1 MEKLQFQLIGDPEV
15 APAMARYMKN
25 KFKFL
30 GLKATERKEQSKPLL
45 RSSSKVDV
53 PTLHAWITEL
63 YNRDYREYQYVAI
76 DLATKN
82 IKKWQLADLKVFRKF
97 VTQKSWWDSVDS
109 WRTLFGKYIQL
120 HPDEKVR
127 VFEQFYQSTNIW
139 ERRVAINLQLMEKEN
154 TDTDMLTKAILAD
167 SETDEFF
174 IQKAI
179 GWSLRQYSKTNP
191 EWVKQFLEAH
201 KLSNLAVR
209 EAQKYL

>member
-1 MEKLQFQLIGDPEV
+1 M
-15 APAMARYMKN
+15 
-25 KFKFL
+25 
-30 GLKATERKEQSKPLL
+30 
-45 RSSSKVDV
+45 
-53 PTLHAWITEL
+53 
-63 YNRDYREYQYVAI
+63 
-76 DLATKN
+76 
-82 IKKWQLADLKVFRKF
+82 ADLKVFQEF
-97 VTQKSWWDSVDS
+97 VTQKSWWDLVDS

-120 HPDEKVR
+120 HPDEKVQ

-154 TDTDMLTKAILAD
+154 TDTDLLTKAILAD